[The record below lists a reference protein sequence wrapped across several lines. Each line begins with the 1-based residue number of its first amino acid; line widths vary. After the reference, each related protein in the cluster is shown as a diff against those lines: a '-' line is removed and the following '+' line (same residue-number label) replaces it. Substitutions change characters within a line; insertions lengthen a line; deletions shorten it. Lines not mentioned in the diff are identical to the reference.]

1 MEHSTESDFNGEM
14 RDLAPLALETSEDS
28 QSPLKK
34 TLSFHLSFLSLNILV
49 FIVSIDATALG
60 VAIPVSLRL
69 SSSFVSY

>member
-1 MEHSTESDFNGEM
+1 MEHSTKSDFNGEM
-14 RDLAPLALETSEDS
+14 RDLASLALETSEDS
-28 QSPLKK
+28 QSPPKK

-60 VAIPVSLRL
+60 VAIPVRLRL